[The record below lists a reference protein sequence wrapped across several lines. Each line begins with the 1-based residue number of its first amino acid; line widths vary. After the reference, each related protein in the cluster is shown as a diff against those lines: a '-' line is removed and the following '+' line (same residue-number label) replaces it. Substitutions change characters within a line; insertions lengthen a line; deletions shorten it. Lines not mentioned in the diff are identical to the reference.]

1 MKPLKLL
8 ALAAAPVLAPTLT
21 AQEVLNWAD
30 FELCN
35 DCLFEMTELVRLGD
49 ADGPGII
56 ESDMMQAAWDE
67 ELGYL
72 LYPMGGSGIKIFD
85 HDGTFMREIGREG
98 DGPGEFRS
106 IGGLDVI
113 DGRIVVLDLTKGAVV
128 ILSSAGEYIT
138 QHPYR
143 FPEGGPFTPVGQNR
157 IVVIANTWRARVIE
171 HPLHLMDLSTGAVTL
186 DFGAANAGDE
196 VTGLQWNF
204 GQRVAWSVLSRPG
217 TVWWGWIATPAVQE
231 WSVDGE
237 LLRDF
242 DGDLPW
248 FPEIYETPDRAREP
262 PETLLN
268 GLALEGDE
276 TLWMM
281 ISTADPEWDEVP
293 MVQGRGGPH
302 PAPGTDDD
310 YRDTRLDVFNLRER
324 RHLGRYVWGPM
335 AVSLLDRGGEP
346 AAYLLEYDNA
356 MVPRIVV
363 YGAGSAAPGIRFR
376 DVMGLVK

>member
-1 MKPLKLL
+1 MKLL
-8 ALAAAPVLAPTLT
+8 NSYTTLALGATLAIAGPPALT

-35 DCLFEMTELVRLGD
+35 DCPFEMTELVRLGD

-56 ESDMMQAAWDE
+56 EGDMMQAAWDE

-72 LYPMGGSGIKIFD
+72 LYPLGGTGIKIFD

-113 DGRIVVLDLTKGAVV
+113 GGRIVVLDLTKGAVV
-128 ILSSAGEYIT
+128 ILSSAGEYVT
-138 QHPYR
+138 QHSYR

-171 HPLHLMDLSTGAVTL
+171 HPLHLMDLTTGAVTL

-204 GQRVAWSVLSRPG
+204 GQRVAGSVLSRPG

-248 FPEIYETPDRAREP
+248 FPEIHETPDRASEP
-262 PETLLN
+262 PETLLL
-268 GLALEGDE
+268 GLALDGDE
-276 TLWMM
+276 NLWMM

-293 MVQGRGGPH
+293 MVQGRGGTV
-302 PAPGTDDD
+302 PG
-310 YRDTRLDVFNLRER
+310 
-324 RHLGRYVWGPM
+324 
-335 AVSLLDRGGEP
+335 
-346 AAYLLEYDNA
+346 
-356 MVPRIVV
+356 
-363 YGAGSAAPGIRFR
+363 PGH
-376 DVMGLVK
+376 